1 MPHDTVEKL
10 KEIEGVLRVRRL
22 GGTSADIY

>member
-1 MPHDTVEKL
+1 MPHDTVERL

-22 GGTSADIY
+22 LYK